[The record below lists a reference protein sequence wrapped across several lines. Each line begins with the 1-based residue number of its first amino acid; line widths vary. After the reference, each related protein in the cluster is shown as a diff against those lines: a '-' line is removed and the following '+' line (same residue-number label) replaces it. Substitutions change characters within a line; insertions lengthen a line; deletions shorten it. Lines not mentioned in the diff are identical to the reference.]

1 MEINEFKERLKSGRL
16 SGAFLFA
23 GEEDY
28 LKRFYLGQLK
38 DAIVTD
44 ETFALFNHA
53 VYDGEKLDI
62 AALTDAVKS
71 PPMMGEYKLVEWR
84 YPNLNSLKESDLE
97 ALEELLRVREEYG
110 FATLAFLVAEDGV
123 DLGVG
128 KRKSKFVTRFGEKIS
143 IIRLDKSTDA
153 QLAQWIRRHF
163 DAAGVKYEQNV
174 PSALIFRSGHS
185 MQQLKHEIDKLSALA
200 LARGVTLTSAE
211 VLLVAK
217 ATAECDTFAFSNA
230 LLASDKQAALTAL
243 ADMRSRRV
251 EPTVILGMAS
261 RVVCDL
267 VNVARLSEEGGS
279 IDDIQKALAMSP
291 YKLKLYISS
300 AKRLGQK
307 RLDAM
312 LSELARVDASSKS
325 GGIGGYTAI
334 ELYIMQFL

>member
-62 AALTDAVKS
+62 AALTDAVKA

-84 YPNLNSLKESDLE
+84 YPNLTALKESDLE

-128 KRKSKFVTRFGEKIS
+128 KRKSRFVTRFEDKIS

-163 DAAGVKYEQNV
+163 DAAGVKYEQDV

-211 VLLVAK
+211 VELVAK
-217 ATAECDTFAFSNA
+217 ATTECDTFAFSNA
-230 LLASDKQAALTAL
+230 LLAGDKQAALVAL
-243 ADMRSRRV
+243 ADMKSRKV
-251 EPTVILGMAS
+251 EPTVILGMTA
-261 RVVCDL
+261 RVICDL
-267 VNVARLSEEGGS
+267 VNVARFSDGGMS
-279 IDDIQKALAMSP
+279 IDDMQKSLSMPP

-307 RLDAM
+307 RLDLM

-334 ELYIMQFL
+334 ELYVMQFL